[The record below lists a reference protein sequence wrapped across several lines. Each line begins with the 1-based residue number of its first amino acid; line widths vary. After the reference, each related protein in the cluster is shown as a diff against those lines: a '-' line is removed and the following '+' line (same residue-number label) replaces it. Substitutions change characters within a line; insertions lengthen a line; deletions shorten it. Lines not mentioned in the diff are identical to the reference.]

1 MQQEYLDML
10 FKIDDAFDKN
20 QNIQIR
26 WANGLHILC
35 KSITGVYETD
45 TEPGDEDYIGEYAA
59 GVEIVEILHPG
70 TDDDKLIF
78 YNSIEICLNC
88 IPEQIL
94 SEDGAVLWERK
105 SI

>member
-59 GVEIVEILHPG
+59 GVEI
-70 TDDDKLIF
+70 
-78 YNSIEICLNC
+78 CLNC

>member
-1 MQQEYLDML
+1 MGQEYLDML
-10 FKIDDAFDKN
+10 YKIDDAFDKK
-20 QNIQIR
+20 QTLQIR

-35 KSITGVYETD
+35 KSITGMYETD

-59 GVEIVEILHPG
+59 GVEIVKILHPG

-78 YNSIEICLNC
+78 YNTIEICRSC

-94 SEDGAVLWERK
+94 TEDGVVLWQRR